1 MSDGFSWIRTLYDL
15 KLIDRDMWDESRKL
29 AMPRLMREA
38 EKMAKDVAMA
48 RAKADKM
55 VAARQK

>member
-1 MSDGFSWIRTLYDL
+1 
-15 KLIDRDMWDESRKL
+15 MWDESRKL